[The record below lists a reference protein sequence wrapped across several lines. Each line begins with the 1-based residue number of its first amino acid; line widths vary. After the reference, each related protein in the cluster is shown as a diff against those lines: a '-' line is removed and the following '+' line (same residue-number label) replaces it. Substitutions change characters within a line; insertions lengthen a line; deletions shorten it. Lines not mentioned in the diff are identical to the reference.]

1 MSFFW
6 GFEMIEIIFKGI
18 LLGLSITAPI
28 GPTNIEV
35 IRRGLREG
43 WKSAF
48 VFCLGVM
55 VALITYLVLVV
66 FGLSFLTKST
76 LFNAIMLFFGVLV
89 LVYLSYNSLKDFL
102 DKKDFD
108 LSGKVDS
115 TKNFIPG
122 IILTI
127 SNPAVLLLWTGIM
140 GADLASMQASFEEG
154 IILSLGILAGVLI
167 FFSGLTILI
176 HLGKN
181 HIHKN
186 NLKYTSLIAGLILL
200 YFTIKFGKD
209 LIDLLLRI

>member
-1 MSFFW
+1 
-6 GFEMIEIIFKGI
+6 MIEIIVKGI

-35 IRRGLREG
+35 IRRGLKEG

-55 VALITYLVLVV
+55 IALITYLVLVV
-66 FGLSFLTKST
+66 FGLSFLTQSII
-76 LFNAIMLFFGVLV
+76 FNVIMLFFGVLV
-89 LVYLSYNSLKDFL
+89 LLYLSYNSLKDFL
-102 DKKDFD
+102 DKEDFD

-115 TKNFIPG
+115 TKNFVPG

-154 IILSLGILAGVLI
+154 LVLSLGILTGVLI

-176 HLGKN
+176 HLGKRY
-181 HIHKN
+181 IHKK
-186 NLKYTSLIAGLILL
+186 NLRYTSLIAGLILL

-209 LIDLLLRI
+209 LIDLLLQIR